1 MEWSRKPERRHGFAV
16 LLMLAVS
23 MVLGGC
29 ASAPPGET
37 QLTWFTGTRYT
48 VQSGDTLSGIA
59 DQYGVSEAALQDYNS
74 LDDPDLI
81 YTGEVLRIPHGAEA
95 RERPAQYPGIRPA
108 PRPVAGRRPEVAR
121 TIPRPTP
128 RQRYD
133 ARAPEPQKVDEAQG
147 YSASLRFVWPVMGRV
162 LQPFGSLANGE
173 RNDGINI
180 AARRGEPI
188 RAAAAG
194 TVIYAGDELKD
205 YGNLVLIRHD
215 DGYVT
220 AYAHA
225 QSISVSRGVHVAKG
239 QVIGYAGTTGNV
251 ARPQL
256 HFEIRH
262 GATPVDPKP
271 LLMAAN

>member
-1 MEWSRKPERRHGFAV
+1 MEWNRKPERRHGFAV
-16 LLMLAVS
+16 LLMLAVA
-23 MVLGGC
+23 MALGGC

-37 QLTWFTGTRYT
+37 QLTWFTGTHYT
-48 VQSGDTLSGIA
+48 VQSGDTLSGVA
-59 DQYGVSEAALQDYNS
+59 DRYGVSEAALQDYNS

-81 YTGEVLRIPHGAEA
+81 YTGEVLRVPRSGEA
-95 RERPAQYPGIRPA
+95 RAQPRPSIRPV
-108 PRPVAGRRPEVAR
+108 PRPVERPHTDVAR
-121 TIPRPTP
+121 NVPVPRK
-128 RQRYD
+128 RD
-133 ARAPEPQKVDEAQG
+133 EARLHEPQQVESAQG
-147 YSASLRFVWPVMGRV
+147 YSASLRFVWPVVGRV
-162 LQPFGSLANGE
+162 LQPFGSMGNGV

-180 AARRGEPI
+180 AATRGEPI

-194 TVIYAGDELKD
+194 TVTYAGDELKD

-225 QSISVSRGVHVAKG
+225 QSISVSRGEHVAKG

>member
-1 MEWSRKPERRHGFAV
+1 MERSKRFECRRGLAV

-23 MVLGGC
+23 MTLGGC

-37 QLTWFTGTRYT
+37 QLTWFTGTHYT
-48 VQSGDTLSGIA
+48 VRSGDTLSEIA
-59 DQYGVSEAALQDYNS
+59 GHYGVSEAALQDYNS
-74 LDDPDLI
+74 LDNPDLI
-81 YTGEVLRIPHGAEA
+81 YTGEVLRIPRSDLA
-95 RERPAQYPGIRPA
+95 RERPAQYASVRPA
-108 PRPVAGRRPEVAR
+108 PRP
-121 TIPRPTP
+121 TP
-128 RQRYD
+128 RKRYE
-133 ARAPEPQKVDEAQG
+133 ARAPEPQKVEEAQG
-147 YSASLRFVWPVMGRV
+147 YSASLRFVWPVAGRV
-162 LQPFGSLANGE
+162 IQPFGALSNGE

-194 TVIYAGDELKD
+194 TVTYPGDALKD
-205 YGNLVLIRHD
+205 YGNLILIRHD

-225 QSISVSRGVHVAKG
+225 QSVSVSRGEHVAKG
-239 QVIGYAGTTGNV
+239 QVIGYAGATGNV

-262 GATPVDPKP
+262 GVRPVDPKP
-271 LLMAAN
+271 LLMASN